1 MKREA
6 PTGATRLAAV
16 IGSPVRHSLS
26 PALHNAAFDAL
37 GLDWTY
43 VALEVA
49 PGDGALAVEA
59 MRTLGIGGMSVTMP
73 HKETVAAGAD
83 RRSQAVEALGA
94 ANCLRWDGDAIV
106 AENTDGAGFV
116 RSLGDVG
123 FDPAGAAC
131 VVLGAGGAARS
142 VVQALAS
149 AGAADIAVVNRTYER
164 ARQAVACAP
173 DIARVGTF
181 ADVAA
186 SGLVVNSTPVGMG
199 AEGGMALPVQVIDA
213 LTPSHLVADLIYHP
227 AVTPLLQAAS
237 AKGAATVNGLGM
249 LLHQAAIQ
257 FEMWTGLPAPI
268 DAMRSAVDLGG

>member
-1 MKREA
+1 M
-6 PTGATRLAAV
+6 
-16 IGSPVRHSLS
+16 
-26 PALHNAAFDAL
+26 
-37 GLDWTY
+37 
-43 VALEVA
+43 
-49 PGDGALAVEA
+49 
-59 MRTLGIGGMSVTMP
+59 
-73 HKETVAAGAD
+73 
-83 RRSQAVEALGA
+83 
-94 ANCLRWDGDAIV
+94 
-106 AENTDGAGFV
+106 
-116 RSLGDVG
+116 
-123 FDPAGAAC
+123 
-131 VVLGAGGAARS
+131 
-142 VVQALAS
+142 QALAS